1 MNRIKFVEPSKLYNI
16 IQQRLVYPSV
26 SDNNYLLILDARAPS
41 EYAESH
47 IITAKL
53 APRQDDGQ
61 WKVPYE
67 AELECKEFI
76 VVYDGKTSS
85 QEQSQDEAYSDAIQL
100 AKFLVAQGSKN
111 AVLIADGGYEKFSA
125 LYPFLRTKKIL
136 YMPKH
141 RDESKYDPCSIS
153 SSLATLSKHGPIAD
167 WRNHDFYRNTL
178 ELDVI
183 VTYPTEIVPGK
194 LYTGSLAQALDK
206 RIQKDLKVRAHVAVT
221 TENQTYFPEEDESK
235 VLRVGIEDEI
245 ESDLLSS
252 LEKACHFIDDRIA
265 NSGGVVLIYSNL
277 GISRSSAVALAYLIH
292 SQKKSLKDAWAH
304 VMECQRSTRPN
315 RGFVKQLS
323 QWEEKVLG
331 EMMTNIDD
339 PAF

>member
-1 MNRIKFVEPSKLYNI
+1 MNRIEFVEPSKLYNI

-41 EYAESH
+41 EYAEAH

-76 VVYDGKTSS
+76 VVYDSRTSS
-85 QEQSQDEAYSDAIQL
+85 KDDTSDNSNATQL
-100 AKFLVAQGSKN
+100 AKFLVAHGSKN
-111 AVLIADGGYEKFSA
+111 SVLIADGGYEKFSA

-136 YMPKH
+136 YMPK
-141 RDESKYDPCSIS
+141 
-153 SSLATLSKHGPIAD
+153 
-167 WRNHDFYRNTL
+167 
-178 ELDVI
+178 ELDII

-194 LYTGSLAQALDK
+194 LYMGSLAQALDK

-221 TENQTYFPEEDESK
+221 NENQTYFPEEDATK
-235 VLRVGIEDEI
+235 LWRIPIEDDVA
-245 ESDLLSS
+245 SDLLSN
-252 LEKACHFIDDRIA
+252 LTKTCEFIDDRVA

-292 SQKKSLKDAWAH
+292 SQKKPLKEAWAH
-304 VMECQRSTRPN
+304 LMECQRSTRPN

-323 QWEEKVLG
+323 QWEEQVLG
-331 EMMTNIDD
+331 EMKTDIED
-339 PAF
+339 PAY

>member
-136 YMPKH
+136 YMPK
-141 RDESKYDPCSIS
+141 
-153 SSLATLSKHGPIAD
+153 
-167 WRNHDFYRNTL
+167 

>member
-1 MNRIKFVEPSKLYNI
+1 MNRIQFLKPTELYNI
-16 IQQRLVYPSV
+16 IQQRSRYPSV
-26 SDNNYLLILDARAPS
+26 SDNNFLLILDARSAA

-67 AELECKEFI
+67 AELECKEHI
-76 VVYDGKTSS
+76 VVYDGHSRS
-85 QEQSQDEAYSDAIQL
+85 RDASESEDELNAIQL

-111 AVLIADGGYEKFSA
+111 PIQIADGGYEDFSK

-136 YMPKH
+136 YMPK
-141 RDESKYDPCSIS
+141 
-153 SSLATLSKHGPIAD
+153 
-167 WRNHDFYRNTL
+167 

-183 VTYPTEIVPGK
+183 VTYPTEIIPGQ
-194 LYTGSLAQALDK
+194 LYMGSVEQALNK

-221 TENQTYFPEEDESK
+221 NENETYFATDSDK
-235 VLRVGIEDEI
+235 LCRVGIEDEVG
-245 ESDLLSS
+245 SDLLSC
-252 LEKACHFIDDRIA
+252 LDAVCKFIDDRLE
-265 NSGGVVLIYSNL
+265 NSDVVLIYSDL
-277 GISRSSAVALAYLIH
+277 GISRNSAVALAYLVYKEKCTLREAWKAVLKC
-292 SQKKSLKDAWAH
+292 QK
-304 VMECQRSTRPN
+304 STRPN
-315 RGFVKQLS
+315 RGFIKQLS

-331 EMMTNIDD
+331 ERKTDIED